1 MASSQLAFPRPSI
14 RRETWIQAPQC
25 PQEEGLPHRIRLTAP
40 DRSRHAIYTGPTGVK
55 NFVLASPQRP
65 SYDVQPPARLRY
77 ARAAPHPRRGPAV
90 PKMDL
95 ESADS
100 DLPSRALNDTPWADS
115 LRSRSLPRQVQTAVK
130 KGIVARAAGELKRA
144 RGCRSV
150 RSSSPGLF
158 WSHTSLPSPS

>member
-1 MASSQLAFPRPSI
+1 MLRDAATMTDEERGHQTHFLA
-14 RRETWIQAPQC
+14 
-25 PQEEGLPHRIRLTAP
+25 LPLDGVKSTGFSKALDTP
-40 DRSRHAIYTGPTGVK
+40 SRHAIYTGPTGVK